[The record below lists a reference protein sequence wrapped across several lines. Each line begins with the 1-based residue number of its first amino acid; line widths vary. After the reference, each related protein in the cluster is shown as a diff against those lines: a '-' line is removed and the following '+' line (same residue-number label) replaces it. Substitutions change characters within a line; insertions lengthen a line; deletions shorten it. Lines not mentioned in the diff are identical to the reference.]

1 MRYYIST
8 STETLKDGVYSE
20 YGGKETKGCG
30 ESALT
35 ASIAALH
42 EAYATQ
48 LKSSTCVCWCGKV
61 EDTAGNIIDKLSVGE
76 YVEPPVEG

>member
-8 STETLKDGVYSE
+8 SQQTLKDGVYQE

-30 ESALT
+30 EEALI
-35 ASIAALH
+35 ASKAALH
-42 EAYATQ
+42 EAYAAQ

-61 EDTAGNIIDKLSVGE
+61 EDTEGNIIDKLTVGK
-76 YVEPPVEG
+76 YVDETAN